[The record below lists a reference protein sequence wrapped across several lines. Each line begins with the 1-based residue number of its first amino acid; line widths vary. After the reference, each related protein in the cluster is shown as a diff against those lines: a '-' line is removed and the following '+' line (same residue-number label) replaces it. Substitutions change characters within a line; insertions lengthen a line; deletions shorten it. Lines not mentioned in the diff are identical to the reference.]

1 MKDRLLVA
9 ALAAIMFLAG
19 MAFSRLLDRES
30 ISDTPYESYAAQFEQ
45 EFDLSQKRAQFLR
58 ELLRFHYLKRQRI
71 KARHDSTLDTQRGRE
86 LDEED
91 QEFMNHIR
99 DKVLPPHQRE
109 LFDER
114 LAGTETLFPA
124 R

>member
-1 MKDRLLVA
+1 VKDRLLVIG
-9 ALAAIMFLAG
+9 LACIMFLSG
-19 MAFSRLLDRES
+19 MVFSRLLDKEGVEK
-30 ISDTPYESYAAQFEQ
+30 TPYESLATKFEQ
-45 EFDLSQKRAQFLR
+45 EFELSKKRSHNLR
-58 ELLRFHYLKRQRI
+58 ELLRFHYEKRQRI
-71 KARHDSTLDTQRGRE
+71 MQRHESTLDTQQGRE

-91 QEFMNHIR
+91 QKFMALIR

-109 LFDER
+109 LFDKL

>member
-1 MKDRLLVA
+1 MKDCLLVA
-9 ALAAIMFLAG
+9 ALAGFMFLSG
-19 MAFSRLLDRES
+19 MAFSRLLDKRAVA
-30 ISDTPYESYAAQFEQ
+30 DTPYESFATMFEQ
-45 EFDLSQKRAQFLR
+45 EFELSKKRSHFLR
-58 ELLRFHYLKRQRI
+58 ELLRFHYQKRMRI
-71 KARHDSTLDTQRGRE
+71 KERHDSTLDTQRGLE

-91 QEFMNHIR
+91 QEFMALIR
-99 DKVLPPHQRE
+99 DMVLPPHQRE